1 MCEGG
6 EGGGGAGACVAWVWA
21 KVVFAVGIQVRET
34 VWGVVTA
41 KWLTGSLVFPD

>member
-1 MCEGG
+1 MGG
-6 EGGGGAGACVAWVWA
+6 EAGACVEFGL
-21 KVVFAVGIQVRET
+21 KVVFAVGIEVRET